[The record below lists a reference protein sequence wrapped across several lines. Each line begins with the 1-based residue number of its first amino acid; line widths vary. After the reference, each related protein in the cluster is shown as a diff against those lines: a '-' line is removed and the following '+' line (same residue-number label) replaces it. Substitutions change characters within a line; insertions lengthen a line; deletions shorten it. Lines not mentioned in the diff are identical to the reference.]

1 MIEEQIEKSF
11 YNTTSEKSFIDKLLA
26 KDDVNAVRELIKK
39 DRLTRQDM
47 TELLYLLSSNETK
60 LLNYGEWDRYVIM
73 KFFVWIREFF
83 KVNESLFDYKDE
95 LLTKENTCKNCMLFI
110 NTKNETNKCKCSTK
124 KEDYEFNIQAI
135 KNNIQNKY
143 LKKEPI
149 KLKLVQEPILIL
161 DENTKQIFENNFR
174 LMEHN
179 IKFLVD
185 LYFNIGR
192 TSLSLGGTGLLEL
205 LKNKFEVS
213 YPNQQNIISD
223 QQANRTGGIF
233 RK

>member
-1 MIEEQIEKSF
+1 MIEEAIQRSF
-11 YNTTSEKSFIDKLLA
+11 SNINTEKSFIDKMLA
-26 KDDVNAVRELIKK
+26 KDDVNSVRELIKK
-39 DRLTRQDM
+39 DRLSRSDM

-95 LLTKENTCKNCMLFI
+95 LLKKENTCKTCMKLI
-110 NTKNETNKCKCSTK
+110 KTKEPQKICRCSTNHQDYSYNEEAK
-124 KEDYEFNIQAI
+124 KINL
-135 KNNIQNKY
+135 QNKY
-143 LKKEPI
+143 LKKPQI
-149 KLKLVQEPILIL
+149 PLKEVREPILQL

-192 TSLSLGGTGLLEL
+192 TTLSLGGTGLLEL
-205 LKNKFEVS
+205 LKNKFEVA
-213 YPNQQNIISD
+213 YPNQQQIATQLEN
-223 QQANRTGGIF
+223 NKTGGIF